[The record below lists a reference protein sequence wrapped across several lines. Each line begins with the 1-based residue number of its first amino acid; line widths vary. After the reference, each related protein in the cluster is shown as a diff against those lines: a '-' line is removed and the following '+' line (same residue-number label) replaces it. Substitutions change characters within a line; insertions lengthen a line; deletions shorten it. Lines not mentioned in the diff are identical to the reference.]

1 VLLLQDK
8 PLIYLNLISLK
19 RKKKNLKK
27 MVIPLVQVIQIKL
40 GRITTKINA
49 KELQSLQGQILE
61 VLLIIRNKEDK
72 ENHLQQEMIDSKKEG
87 QNQLWLKL
95 SLQKKKLKIKSKRR

>member
-1 VLLLQDK
+1 MELLDQGTYGCIYK
-8 PLIYLNLISLK
+8 PGITCDAKPQSPKY
-19 RKKKNLKK
+19 
-27 MVIPLVQVIQIKL
+27 
-40 GRITTKINA
+40 TTKIHA